1 MKHKIEP
8 GEWKTDKFGQR
19 YREVGPHMIE
29 YEETVTTT
37 AGIMTQQQLEAF
49 SASKK
54 ANAKKPADV
63 IAEHEEPERLGNRR
77 ICPFSDLGHKCL
89 ENCAFRV
96 DSACAVAVIAEKLP
110 PLPPEEMT
118 SGKSRCPMKRPDC
131 EPDCAW
137 CIHGACAI
145 KKIAKGSMTNE

>member
-1 MKHKIEP
+1 MKKDYTP
-8 GEWKTDKFGQR
+8 GEWKTDKNGER
-19 YREVGPHMIE
+19 YREIGPDMIE
-29 YEETVTTT
+29 HEEVIFTTR
-37 AGIMTQQQLEAF
+37 GPMTRSQLDTFNANL
-49 SASKK
+49 K
-54 ANAKKPADV
+54 ANAKTPAER
-63 IAEHEEPERLGNRR
+63 IAEHEELERQADRR

-118 SGKSRCPMKRPDC
+118 SGKSRCPMKRHTCD
-131 EPDCAW
+131 PDCAW

-145 KKIAKGSMTNE
+145 KKIAKGSMKNE